1 MTPVQEP
8 TRDEIQA
15 IRERIHRR
23 DSTLSR
29 GQQLRTSPLWGAL
42 SRVVRA
48 DEIEWAAFELD
59 SDPGQHPAGTL
70 RVLSQDAVLEV
81 PFRTASR
88 SDGSYELEADQVA
101 VSPLKLK
108 GFQMHVDDSDAD
120 WGTPPTVTVTLDRE
134 AGASI
139 VLHSH
144 SDWLT
149 DAAWDPSTALKAYA
163 RSLFQRISGAQDPRA
178 SA

>member
-1 MTPVQEP
+1 MAPVQEP
-8 TRDEIQA
+8 SRDEIQA

-23 DSTLSR
+23 DNTLSR
-29 GQQLRTSPLWGAL
+29 GQQLRTLPLWGAL

-59 SDPGQHPAGTL
+59 SDTGRHPAGTL

-81 PFRTASR
+81 PFHTASR
-88 SDGSYELEADQVA
+88 SDGSYELEIDHVA
-101 VSPLKLK
+101 VSPLKLL

-134 AGASI
+134 GSASI
-139 VLHSH
+139 VLQSH

-149 DAAWDPSTALKAYA
+149 DPDWNAATALKSYA
-163 RSLFQRISGAQDPRA
+163 RSLFQRISGAQDPPA